1 MKNFLRALRFAWPYR
16 WRFFASVICAVI
28 VAILWGANLSAIY
41 PVLNILGSS
50 LNLHEWVDQQ
60 IARYSRDVERY
71 SLTTVAYNRNIQQ
84 AHSWPATRERD
95 RWIAEQTGK
104 LAKDEAH
111 LSSARSQL
119 YWYQVAKVHLLR
131 YCPTDRFQTLL
142 ALLVAIV
149 VAVLVK
155 GVFDYWQEA
164 MVGSVVNLAIF
175 DLRNHFYRHVIHQD
189 VAQFSE
195 QGSHQ
200 LMARFT
206 NDMENLATGMKT
218 LCGRMVAEPLKAVAC
233 VLIACFINWR
243 LTLLFLV
250 VVPLALL
257 LMSKVA
263 VYMKRAGR
271 RVLDSMSS
279 LYKILQETFQGIRVV
294 QAFTMER
301 YERRRLFLAAKD
313 YYHRGM
319 KVVHLDAAS
328 GPIMEFL
335 AALAVAGALLVGGY
349 LVIQGE
355 TQIFGLKLTD
365 QPMHW
370 VALLQLY
377 TLLVAIADP
386 VRKLSNVYNKMQ
398 SAAAAADRIFD
409 SLDRPV
415 SISRNV
421 QGPRLPRHRQHI
433 VFRDV
438 CFSYRRG
445 EPILSHIQLEV
456 PFGETVAL
464 VGKNGCGKSTLM
476 GLLTRFH
483 DPDHGVILI
492 DGYDIRTVN
501 LRSLR
506 QQIGLVTQETILFDD
521 SIFNN
526 IAYGQRQ
533 ATPAQ
538 VEEAA
543 RRAYAHEFITRL
555 PHGYQTRIG
564 EMGAT
569 LSGGQRQRLCLARAI
584 LRDPTILIL
593 DEATSAADLESEA
606 LIHRALKEFTRQRTT
621 FLITHRLSMVEIV
634 DRIAVLDQGRIAAV
648 GTHDQLLQSCVIYQR
663 LHEAHL
669 QRRAA

>member
-16 WRFFASVICAVI
+16 WRFFTSILCALM
-28 VAILWGANLSAIY
+28 VAILWGGNLSAIY

-60 IARYSRDVERY
+60 ITKYTRDVERY
-71 SLTTVAYNRNIQQ
+71 SFSTDVYDRQIKAARDLPPNK
-84 AHSWPATRERD
+84 SLD

-119 YWYQVAKVHLLR
+119 YWYQVAKVHVLK
-131 YCPTDRFQTLL
+131 YCPTDRFQTLVV
-142 ALLVAIV
+142 LLVLIV
-149 VAVLVK
+149 VAVLIK
-155 GVFDYWQEA
+155 GVFDYWQESL
-164 MVGSVVNLAIF
+164 VGSVVNLAVF
-175 DLRNHFYRHVIHQD
+175 DLRNRFYRHVIHQD
-189 VAQFSE
+189 VSQFSD

-218 LCGRMVAEPLKAVAC
+218 LCGRMVAEPMKAIAC

-243 LTLLFLV
+243 LTLLFLI

-257 LMSKVA
+257 LMSKVSI
-263 VYMKRAGR
+263 YMKRAGR

-301 YERRRLFLAAKD
+301 YERRRLFLGAKD
-313 YYHRGM
+313 YYRRGM
-319 KVVHLDAAS
+319 KVVNIDAAS
-328 GPIMEFL
+328 GPIMEVL
-335 AALAVAGALLVGGY
+335 ASLAVAGALLVGGY

-355 TQIFGLKLTD
+355 TQIWGIKLCE

-409 SLDRPV
+409 FFDRPAT
-415 SISRNV
+415 ISRNV
-421 QGPRLPRHRQHI
+421 QGPRLPRHQQRI
-433 VFRDV
+433 SFRDV
-438 CFSYRRG
+438 CFSYRRDT
-445 EPILSHIQLEV
+445 PILSHV
-456 PFGETVAL
+456 NFDVNFGETIAL
-464 VGKNGCGKSTLM
+464 VGKNGCGKSTLI
-476 GLLTRFH
+476 GLLMRFY
-483 DPDHGVILI
+483 DPDHGSILV
-492 DGYDIRTVN
+492 DGVDLRGVN

-506 QQIGLVTQETILFDD
+506 QQLGLVTQETILFDD
-521 SIFNN
+521 TIFSN
-526 IAYGQRQ
+526 IAYGHRH
-533 ATPAQ
+533 ATPKQ

-543 RRAYAHEFITRL
+543 RQAYAHDFIAKL
-555 PHGYQTRIG
+555 PQGYQTRIG
-564 EMGAT
+564 EMGNT

-584 LRDPTILIL
+584 LRDPAIMIL

-606 LIHRALKEFTRQRTT
+606 LIHRALKEFTRNRTT
-621 FLITHRLSMVEIV
+621 ILITHRLSMLEIV
-634 DRIAVLDQGRIAAV
+634 DRIIVLDQGRIEAV
-648 GTHDQLLQSCVIYQR
+648 GTHDQLLESCATYQR
-663 LHEAHL
+663 LHEVQF